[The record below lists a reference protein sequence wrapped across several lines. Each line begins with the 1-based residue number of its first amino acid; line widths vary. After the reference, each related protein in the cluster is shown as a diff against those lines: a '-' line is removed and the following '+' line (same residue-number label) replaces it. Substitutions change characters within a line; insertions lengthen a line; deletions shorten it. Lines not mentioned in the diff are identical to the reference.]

1 MVLLTVYFRL
11 LVPIYFGPTDRLF
24 SHLRRVGVPRL
35 TMLPLLDRLA
45 DSIRDGP
52 LTVLNRHAR
61 QAGAAAAENSM
72 FLAAAN
78 SLECAAAYTRR
89 LDILIYIYI
98 YLYIY
103 ICIYIYLYMHTYCMY
118 TYICIYLYMYKNSC
132 IYIHTN
138 VLFAIEMMP
147 GASCLILRASFSS
160 LNFFPVLKNHKNN
173 EFHTNAHV
181 LKHTDR
187 HARTH
192 THSCVRTPI
201 HTHAR
206 THAHPHTCTHAYTKM
221 HTNTHRYTDTQTHR
235 HTDTQTRRHTDTQ
248 TRRHTDT

>member
-1 MVLLTVYFRL
+1 M
-11 LVPIYFGPTDRLF
+11 
-24 SHLRRVGVPRL
+24 PRL

-103 ICIYIYLYMHTYCMY
+103 IYIYMYIYIY
-118 TYICIYLYMYKNSC
+118 ICN
-132 IYIHTN
+132 IYIN
-138 VLFAIEMMP
+138 KYIY
-147 GASCLILRASFSS
+147 I
-160 LNFFPVLKNHKNN
+160 
-173 EFHTNAHV
+173 
-181 LKHTDR
+181 
-187 HARTH
+187 
-192 THSCVRTPI
+192 I
-201 HTHAR
+201 
-206 THAHPHTCTHAYTKM
+206 YI
-221 HTNTHRYTDTQTHR
+221 
-235 HTDTQTRRHTDTQ
+235 
-248 TRRHTDT
+248 